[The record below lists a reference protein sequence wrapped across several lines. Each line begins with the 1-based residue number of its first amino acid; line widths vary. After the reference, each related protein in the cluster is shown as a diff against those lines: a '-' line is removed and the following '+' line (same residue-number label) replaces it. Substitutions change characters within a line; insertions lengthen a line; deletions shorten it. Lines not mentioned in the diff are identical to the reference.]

1 MWIPCD
7 HQLPKGSDKKKQIVN
22 QMTRFSWRLYHV
34 AWHGRADCRRSM
46 LLKACEYLLRT
57 RFKRPASISRA
68 TDSIT
73 VQVHASIF
81 FCSPVLGLGALTAMQ
96 FDYFQ
101 SPGKVHPSSLV
112 PRLQP
117 EQEAVEWWFISAFF
131 LRGPSETGWK
141 LKITI

>member
-7 HQLPKGSDKKKQIVN
+7 HLLPKGSNEKKQIVGR
-22 QMTRFSWRLYHV
+22 MTRFSRCLYHV
-34 AWHGRADCRRSM
+34 AQHCRADCTHSM
-46 LLKACEYLLRT
+46 LVKACEDLPRA
-57 RFKRPASISRA
+57 RFKSPASISCA
-68 TDSIT
+68 IDSIM

-81 FCSPVLGLGALTAMQ
+81 FCSSVLRLGAMTAVQ

-101 SPGKVHPSSLV
+101 SPGKVDPSSLA

-117 EQEAVEWWFISAFF
+117 QQDALERWFISAFF